1 MEMAGDPMKQ
11 KTSPQCCPSNA
22 GAISGACCRVEALV
36 PIDAR
41 GQIVLPKDVREKAGI
56 QPGEKLAVISF
67 EKEGAVC
74 CITLMKADSFA
85 ETVKDMLGPMMTEI
99 TGNEGSAQ

>member
-1 MEMAGDPMKQ
+1 LEKAGDSMKQ
-11 KTSPQCCPSNA
+11 KTSPKCCPTNA
-22 GAISGACCRVEALV
+22 STLSGACCKVDALV
-36 PIDAR
+36 SIDAR

-74 CITLMKADSFA
+74 CITLIKADSFA
-85 ETVKDMLGPMMTEI
+85 ETVKDMLGPMMAEI
-99 TGNEGSAQ
+99 VGE